1 MHDRDLD
8 IGIDLLSPRKDRDKT
23 YSVVI
28 VIYCSPM
35 VAVVGAV
42 AVVVAAEEEP
52 LYSYSG

>member
-8 IGIDLLSPRKDRDKT
+8 IGIDLLLLRKDRDKT

-42 AVVVAAEEEP
+42 AVVLAAE
-52 LYSYSG
+52 

>member
-28 VIYCSPM
+28 VICCSPM